1 MTDLARVPTL
11 PFAPSP
17 APGARGLPFRPLR
30 ARQSYP
36 GLALTTLTVAM
47 WLGVLAQ
54 KIGLPGNVEITLPI
68 LLCAIAFLVVT
79 GRARMSLPRLMMF
92 ALLGLAI
99 AVGQAAAIEYRDIS
113 VPALA
118 MAVAIYGM
126 FLFVVPLQKAERMLL
141 LARFQALALFIA
153 AMVGIQWACQLAGLP
168 MPTLEMLLP
177 QEMLFNSYNSVQP
190 LAWKAAYM
198 KPNGIFMLEASHTS
212 QLLAMAVV
220 IEVCTFRRWGRVAA
234 LLVAQLSTFGG
245 TGFILLLG
253 SGLLLPF
260 HLRGRNLAILAGITL
275 LVAVGASFTPVWTNF
290 AKRSAEIGGED
301 TSSGRGRFVEPYLFM
316 ADRLSDRRTLISG
329 LGPGN
334 GKLDRDRTGQLV
346 MNPLVKAT
354 VEYGLV
360 AGILWM
366 LFIHACVLRTSMPFV
381 VAFVVMFQYD
391 FLNGSLLV
399 PIHLLYCWVLAG
411 AHPRGGV
418 ADDVPVQP
426 LPPPKSPGENR
437 P

>member
-1 MTDLARVPTL
+1 MTDLARVPAI
-11 PFAPSP
+11 PFAPV
-17 APGARGLPFRPLR
+17 PGARGAPFRFVP
-30 ARQSYP
+30 ARQTHP
-36 GLALTTLTVAM
+36 RLALTTLTVAM

-54 KIGLPGNVEITLPI
+54 KIAVPGNVEITLPI
-68 LLCAIAFLVVT
+68 LLGAIAFLMAV
-79 GRARMSLPRLMMF
+79 GRARMSLPRLMVF
-92 ALLGLAI
+92 ALLGLAV
-99 AVGQAAAIEYRDIS
+99 AVGQAVAADYRNIS

-118 MAVAIYGM
+118 MAIAIYGM
-126 FLFVVPLQKAERMLL
+126 FLFVVPLKDEERTLL
-141 LARFQALALFIA
+141 LARFQGLALFIA
-153 AMVGIQWACQLAGLP
+153 AMVAVQWAFQLAGLP
-168 MPTLEMLLP
+168 MPTLEMLIP
-177 QEMLFNSYNSVQP
+177 PSMLFDSYNSVQP

-245 TGFILLLG
+245 TGFILLLA

-275 LVAVGASFTPVWTNF
+275 LVAVGTSFTPVWTNF
-290 AKRSAEIGGED
+290 AKRSAEIGAED

-316 ADRLSDRRTLISG
+316 VDRLSSDQRTLVSG

-354 VEYGLV
+354 VEYGLI

-366 LFIHACVLRTSMPFV
+366 LFIHGCVLRTRMPFAA
-381 VAFVVMFQYD
+381 AFVVIIQYD

-411 AHPRGGV
+411 AHARGLT
-418 ADDVPVQP
+418 DTSPPQP
-426 LPPPKSPGENR
+426 LPHHPLQGRDR